1 MALQLT
7 NEEKELFDKELTS
20 AKEEIIE
27 LKSLAKVTNKV
38 QSILIDEVENL
49 KHSYRIFQ
57 CHLKKNKIKEEKEWE
72 GVGQSLKQNK
82 KIMDRYWGVI
92 KKKRKS

>member
-38 QSILIDEVENL
+38 QSILIDELENL
-49 KHSYRIFQ
+49 KQHTGYFSAIE
-57 CHLKKNKIKEEKEWE
+57 KKE
-72 GVGQSLKQNK
+72 
-82 KIMDRYWGVI
+82 D
-92 KKKRKS
+92 

>member
-38 QSILIDEVENL
+38 QSILIDEIENL
-49 KHSYRIFQ
+49 KQHIGYFNAIE
-57 CHLKKNKIKEEKEWE
+57 KKE
-72 GVGQSLKQNK
+72 
-82 KIMDRYWGVI
+82 D
-92 KKKRKS
+92 

>member
-38 QSILIDEVENL
+38 QSILIDEIENL
-49 KHSYRIFQ
+49 KQHTGYFNAIEKKRR
-57 CHLKKNKIKEEKEWE
+57 LKK
-72 GVGQSLKQNK
+72 K
-82 KIMDRYWGVI
+82 KNGKVLAIL
-92 KKKRKS
+92 

>member
-1 MALQLT
+1 MTIQLT

-20 AKEEIIE
+20 AKEEISE

-49 KHSYRIFQ
+49 KQHTGYFNASE
-57 CHLKKNKIKEEKEWE
+57 KKDN
-72 GVGQSLKQNK
+72 
-82 KIMDRYWGVI
+82 
-92 KKKRKS
+92 

>member
-38 QSILIDEVENL
+38 QSILIDEIENL
-49 KHSYRIFQ
+49 KQHTGYFNAIE
-57 CHLKKNKIKEEKEWE
+57 KKE
-72 GVGQSLKQNK
+72 
-82 KIMDRYWGVI
+82 D
-92 KKKRKS
+92 

>member
-20 AKEEIIE
+20 AKEEISE

-49 KHSYRIFQ
+49 KTHTGYFNA
-57 CHLKKNKIKEEKEWE
+57 LEKKE
-72 GVGQSLKQNK
+72 
-82 KIMDRYWGVI
+82 D
-92 KKKRKS
+92 

>member
-20 AKEEIIE
+20 AKEEISE

-49 KHSYRIFQ
+49 KNHTGYFHASE
-57 CHLKKNKIKEEKEWE
+57 KKDN
-72 GVGQSLKQNK
+72 
-82 KIMDRYWGVI
+82 
-92 KKKRKS
+92 

>member
-38 QSILIDEVENL
+38 QSILIDE
-49 KHSYRIFQ
+49 I
-57 CHLKKNKIKEEKEWE
+57 EK
-72 GVGQSLKQNK
+72 LKQHTGYFNAIEK
-82 KIMDRYWGVI
+82 KED
-92 KKKRKS
+92 

>member
-1 MALQLT
+1 MSIQLT

-38 QSILIDEVENL
+38 QSILIDEIENL
-49 KHSYRIFQ
+49 KQHTGYFNAIE
-57 CHLKKNKIKEEKEWE
+57 KKE
-72 GVGQSLKQNK
+72 
-82 KIMDRYWGVI
+82 D
-92 KKKRKS
+92 

>member
-27 LKSLAKVTNKV
+27 LKSLIKL
-38 QSILIDEVENL
+38 LIKFNL
-49 KHSYRIFQ
+49 Y
-57 CHLKKNKIKEEKEWE
+57 
-72 GVGQSLKQNK
+72 
-82 KIMDRYWGVI
+82 
-92 KKKRKS
+92 

>member
-1 MALQLT
+1 MTIQLT

-20 AKEEIIE
+20 AKEEISE

-49 KHSYRIFQ
+49 KHHTGYFSASE
-57 CHLKKNKIKEEKEWE
+57 KKE
-72 GVGQSLKQNK
+72 
-82 KIMDRYWGVI
+82 D
-92 KKKRKS
+92 

>member
-20 AKEEIIE
+20 AKEEISE

-38 QSILIDEVENL
+38 QSILIDELENL
-49 KHSYRIFQ
+49 KQHTGYFSAIE
-57 CHLKKNKIKEEKEWE
+57 KKE
-72 GVGQSLKQNK
+72 
-82 KIMDRYWGVI
+82 D
-92 KKKRKS
+92 

>member
-1 MALQLT
+1 MTIQLT

-20 AKEEIIE
+20 AKEEISE

-49 KHSYRIFQ
+49 KTHTGYFNAIE
-57 CHLKKNKIKEEKEWE
+57 KKE
-72 GVGQSLKQNK
+72 
-82 KIMDRYWGVI
+82 D
-92 KKKRKS
+92 

>member
-7 NEEKELFDKELTS
+7 NEEKELFDQELTS
-20 AKEEIIE
+20 AKEEISE

-49 KHSYRIFQ
+49 KQHTGYFSASE
-57 CHLKKNKIKEEKEWE
+57 KKE
-72 GVGQSLKQNK
+72 
-82 KIMDRYWGVI
+82 D
-92 KKKRKS
+92 

>member
-1 MALQLT
+1 MTIQLT

-20 AKEEIIE
+20 AKEEISE

-49 KHSYRIFQ
+49 KNHTGYFYASE
-57 CHLKKNKIKEEKEWE
+57 KKD
-72 GVGQSLKQNK
+72 S
-82 KIMDRYWGVI
+82 
-92 KKKRKS
+92 